1 MLSVKEYQKIIKPH
15 LSDKRYHHSCEV
27 AKAAKRLAKKYGGD
41 PDRAEIAGILHD
53 ILKDTPKDEQLK
65 IMDRF
70 GIILNDIEAVT
81 PNLWHQISGAA
92 YVKNEL
98 NIDDPDIV
106 DPIRWHTS
114 GKKDMTLMEKIV
126 FVADFIS
133 DDRDYKGVDKMR
145 TIAKESLD
153 KAIIEGLSFTISE
166 LAENGKAI
174 VSDTFDAYND
184 AVLSVMRGKYI

>member
-27 AKAAKRLAKKYGGD
+27 AKAAKRLAKKYGAD
-41 PDRAEIAGILHD
+41 PDKAEIAGILHD

-133 DDRDYKGVDKMR
+133 NDRDYKGVDKMR

>member
-1 MLSVKEYQKIIKPH
+1 MLTAKEYKKIIKPL
-15 LSDKRYHHSCEV
+15 LSDKRYFHSCEV

-41 PDRAEIAGILHD
+41 VEKAEIAGILHD
-53 ILKDTPKDEQLK
+53 IMKDTSKEEQLK
-65 IMDRF
+65 IMNQF

-81 PNLWHQISGAA
+81 TNLWHQISGAC
-92 YVKNEL
+92 YVKNVL
-98 NIDDPDIV
+98 KIDDPDIV

-166 LAENGKAI
+166 LALGEKAI
-174 VSDTFDAYND
+174 IHDTFDAYND

>member
-15 LSDKRYHHSCEV
+15 LSDKRYRHSCEV
-27 AKAAKRLAKKYGGD
+27 AKAAKRLAKKYGAD
-41 PDRAEIAGILHD
+41 PDKAEIAGILHD
-53 ILKDTPKDEQLK
+53 IMKDTDKDEQLK

-92 YVKNEL
+92 YVENEL
-98 NIDDPDIV
+98 NITDPDIV
-106 DPIRWHTS
+106 NPIRWHTS
-114 GKKDMTLMEKIV
+114 GKKDMTLMEKVV
-126 FVADFIS
+126 FIADFIS

-145 TIAKESLD
+145 EVAKESLD

-166 LAENGKAI
+166 LAQSEKAI
-174 VSDTFDAYND
+174 VQDTFNAYND

>member
-27 AKAAKRLAKKYGGD
+27 AKAAKRLAKKYGAD
-41 PDRAEIAGILHD
+41 PDKAEIAGILHD

-114 GKKDMTLMEKIV
+114 GKKNMTLMEKIV

>member
-15 LSDKRYHHSCEV
+15 LSDKRYRHSCEV
-27 AKAAKRLAKKYGGD
+27 AKSAKRLAKKYGAD
-41 PDRAEIAGILHD
+41 PDKAEIAGILHD
-53 ILKDTPKDEQLK
+53 IMKDTDKDEQLK

-92 YVKNEL
+92 YVENEL
-98 NIDDPDIV
+98 NITDPDIV
-106 DPIRWHTS
+106 NPIRWHTS
-114 GKKDMTLMEKIV
+114 GKKDMTLMEKVV
-126 FVADFIS
+126 FIADFIS

-145 TIAKESLD
+145 EVAKESLD

-166 LAENGKAI
+166 LAQSEKAI
-174 VSDTFDAYND
+174 VQDTFNAYND

>member
-15 LSDKRYHHSCEV
+15 LSDKRYRHSCEV
-27 AKAAKRLAKKYGGD
+27 AKAAKRLAKKYGAD
-41 PDRAEIAGILHD
+41 PDKAEIAGILHD
-53 ILKDTPKDEQLK
+53 IMKDTDKDEQLK

-70 GIILNDIEAVT
+70 GIILDDIEAVT

-92 YVKNEL
+92 YVENEL
-98 NIDDPDIV
+98 NITDPDIV
-106 DPIRWHTS
+106 NPIRWHTS
-114 GKKDMTLMEKIV
+114 GKKDMTLMEKVV
-126 FVADFIS
+126 FIADFIS

-145 TIAKESLD
+145 EVAKESLD

-166 LAENGKAI
+166 LAQSEKAI
-174 VSDTFDAYND
+174 VQDTFNAYND

>member
-27 AKAAKRLAKKYGGD
+27 AKAAKRLAKKYGAD
-41 PDRAEIAGILHD
+41 PDKAEIAGILHD

-98 NIDDPDIV
+98 DIDDPDIV

>member
-27 AKAAKRLAKKYGGD
+27 AKAAKRLAKKYGAD
-41 PDRAEIAGILHD
+41 PDKAEIAGILHD

-126 FVADFIS
+126 FMADFIS

>member
-1 MLSVKEYQKIIKPH
+1 MLSVKEYQKIIKSH

-126 FVADFIS
+126 FVADFVS

>member
-27 AKAAKRLAKKYGGD
+27 AKAAKRLAKKYGAD
-41 PDRAEIAGILHD
+41 PDKAEIAGILHD

-92 YVKNEL
+92 YVNNEL

-166 LAENGKAI
+166 LAESGKAI

>member
-27 AKAAKRLAKKYGGD
+27 AKAAKRLAKKYGAD
-41 PDRAEIAGILHD
+41 PDKAEIAGILHD

>member
-27 AKAAKRLAKKYGGD
+27 AKAAKRLAKKYGAD
-41 PDRAEIAGILHD
+41 QEKAEIAGILHD
-53 ILKDTPKDEQLK
+53 IMKDTPKDEQLK
-65 IMDRF
+65 IMNRF

-92 YVKNEL
+92 YVEHEL
-98 NIDDPDIV
+98 DIKDPEIIS
-106 DPIRWHTS
+106 PIRWHTS
-114 GKKDMTLMEKIV
+114 GKKDMTLMEKVV
-126 FVADFIS
+126 FIADFIS

-145 TIAKESLD
+145 AIAKESLD

-166 LAENGKAI
+166 LAQNEKAI
-174 VSDTFDAYND
+174 IPDTFDAYND
-184 AVLSVMRGKYI
+184 AVMSVMRGKYI

>member
-1 MLSVKEYQKIIKPH
+1 MLSVKEYQKTIKPH
-15 LSDKRYHHSCEV
+15 LSDKRFRHSCEV
-27 AKAAKRLAKKYGGD
+27 AKAAKKLAKKYGAD
-41 PDRAEIAGILHD
+41 PEKAEIAGILHD
-53 ILKDTPKDEQLK
+53 IMKDTAKDEQLK
-65 IMDRF
+65 IMNCF

-92 YVKNEL
+92 YVEHEL
-98 NIDDPDIV
+98 GIDDPEIIS
-106 DPIRWHTS
+106 PIRWHTS
-114 GKKDMTLMEKIV
+114 GKKDMTLMEKVV
-126 FVADFIS
+126 FIADFIS

-145 TIAKESLD
+145 AIAKESLD

-166 LAENGKAI
+166 LAQNEKAI

>member
-15 LSDKRYHHSCEV
+15 LSDKRYRHSCEV
-27 AKAAKRLAKKYGGD
+27 AKAAKRLAKKYGAD
-41 PDRAEIAGILHD
+41 PDKAEIAGILHD
-53 ILKDTPKDEQLK
+53 IMKDTDKDEQLK

-92 YVKNEL
+92 YVENEL
-98 NIDDPDIV
+98 NITDPDIV
-106 DPIRWHTS
+106 NPIRWHTS
-114 GKKDMTLMEKIV
+114 GKKDMTLMEKVV
-126 FVADFIS
+126 FIADFIS

-145 TIAKESLD
+145 EVAKESLD
-153 KAIIEGLSFTISE
+153 KAIIEGLSFTISD
-166 LAENGKAI
+166 LAQSEKAI
-174 VSDTFDAYND
+174 VQDTFNAYND